1 MTNKYIKR
9 WSTYSLLEK
18 RKSKLQ
24 WGINSHQSEL
34 PLLKNKKQK
43 TKTKETTSKN
53 AGEYVE
59 KRNPLALSVD
69 M

>member
-1 MTNKYIKR
+1 MINILIIREKKIKTTVR
-9 WSTYSLLEK
+9 YQLTPI
-18 RKSKLQ
+18 R
-24 WGINSHQSEL
+24 IAII
-34 PLLKNKKQK
+34 KKQK